1 MSNEPRIEKFLGKIT
16 DFEFGITGYQDA
28 MLGYNVVFSFD
39 TCSSVNTSNGF
50 WDCNLIKHTKGA
62 AWDEARRDEAYAKI
76 MRDLSDILKAAKVKH
91 TDQLI
96 GKPVE
101 ITYKNSTFSSWRIL
115 EEVL

>member
-16 DFEFGITGYQDA
+16 DFKFGITGYQEA
-28 MLGYNVVFSFD
+28 MLGYNVHFSFD
-39 TCSSVNTSNGF
+39 TCSSTSTSNGF
-50 WDCNLIKHTKGA
+50 WDCNIIKHTEGS
-62 AWDEARRDEAYAKI
+62 AWDETRRDEAYAKV

-91 TDQLI
+91 TDQLV

-101 ITYKNSTFSSWRIL
+101 IIYKNGTFNSWRIL